1 MGSRAAVAL
10 YVLAMIAVVVGVDLL
25 FFRHQFWERL
35 MVNVGIRAG
44 VRGVLPAVAEA
55 SVIRAG

>member
-25 FFRHQFWERL
+25 FFRHQFWERV
-35 MVNVGIRAG
+35 MVNVGI
-44 VRGVLPAVAEA
+44 VLVFAAFYLRLLKRP
-55 SVIRAG
+55 